1 MYFYLF
7 RPNSTR
13 QQSKIQVLAEDE
25 WRSVKGG
32 ITFLK
37 TNIFSYLLNLLF
49 ACTHQEKIIIAVFRN
64 IFSCQFQ
71 TMCFLSAA
79 QSDRPVMSCCQGFY
93 SSSVS
98 WSISLLAMSGSYAE
112 CSEMFPLF
120 PPFPSASNPCE
131 KNDGRGPCS
140 HLCLIN
146 YNRTASCTC
155 PHLMKLS
162 PNKQSCF
169 SKPEHPPHFSCSFLY
184 VIKVI
189 LYHTM

>member
-1 MYFYLF
+1 MKICQRRNNFSEDQYFVF
-7 RPNSTR
+7 AFEKRPSKPPFCFYMARKDHNCSF
-13 QQSKIQVLAEDE
+13 QQY
-25 WRSVKGG
+25 
-32 ITFLK
+32 F
-37 TNIFSYLLNLLF
+37 
-49 ACTHQEKIIIAVFRN
+49 
-64 IFSCQFQ
+64 
-71 TMCFLSAA
+71 FLSVSNHVFSFSGTIRQACN
-79 QSDRPVMSCCQGFY
+79 VMLPT
-93 SSSVS
+93 
-98 WSISLLAMSGSYAE
+98 SLLAMSGSYAE

-120 PPFPSASNPCE
+120 SPFQSASNPCE

-169 SKPEHPPHFSCSFLY
+169 GEPEHPPHFSCSLLY
-184 VIKVI
+184 VIKVV